1 MAGQF
6 RVCCR
11 VGSGRASGV
20 DEGSVAVA
28 HVETMARGP
37 TQLAE
42 GDIRCFLTGI
52 NCRGSEVAV
61 QVTGGDNYVR
71 KGKVEVILPGWG
83 PIGVTVL
90 ELGSWGSEG
99 GVRRPSWKLMD
110 QSV

>member
-52 NCRGSEVAV
+52 DCRGSEVAA
-61 QVTGGDNYVR
+61 QATGGDNYVR
-71 KGKVEVILPGWG
+71 KGKVSDTPG
-83 PIGVTVL
+83 VRAHRCYRVSVRA
-90 ELGSWGSEG
+90 LGECGTR
-99 GVRRPSWKLMD
+99 VRRPSWKQVD
-110 QSV
+110 EVE